1 MVVGSY
7 VGKSSEQL
15 EKMRAL
21 CPWMDPVELQ
31 VGGHISPISPLYLP
45 YISPRSPSRAAGG
58 RARRG
63 RHGVGGGGGALV
75 RVRVRVSVSLTLGLG
90 LGLA

>member
-1 MVVGSY
+1 MVGSY

-15 EKMRAL
+15 EKMREL

-31 VGGHISPISPLYLP
+31 VAEL
-45 YISPRSPSRAAGG
+45 AAGG
-58 RARRG
+58 TAWEAEEARWLG
-63 RHGVGGGGGALV
+63 
-75 RVRVRVSVSLTLGLG
+75 LGLG